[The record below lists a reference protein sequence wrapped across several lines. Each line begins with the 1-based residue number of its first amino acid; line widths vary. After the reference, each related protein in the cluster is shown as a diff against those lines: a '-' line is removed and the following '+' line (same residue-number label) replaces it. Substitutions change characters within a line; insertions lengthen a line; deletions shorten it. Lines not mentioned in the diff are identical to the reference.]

1 MRTILHSDCNS
12 FYVSVEC
19 ADHPSLRGK
28 AIAVCGDPKKRHGII
43 LAKSD
48 LAKKYGVITGETVK
62 SALEKCPGLI
72 LLPPNGEKYVDYS
85 HRMRAIY
92 AEYTD
97 RVEPFGLDESWLDVS
112 GSRNSGAQIAAELR
126 RRAKEELGITVSVG
140 VSFNKVF
147 AKLGSDLHKPDATT
161 LITMQ
166 NFRRK
171 IWPMPAESLLFIG
184 RSTAKRLHEYGLHT
198 IGDIAACG
206 ENALHALLGKSGDTL
221 YRYANGSDETPV
233 LPMQHENSIKS
244 IGNSTT
250 PAFDIE
256 DESDARRVLYLLCDS
271 VAERLRKQ
279 KMRCRTVSL
288 WIRDSN
294 LFAIERQ
301 MPLREP
307 TDLSAE
313 IMQASLYLLRRGWD
327 MRSPLRSLGVRG
339 SDLVSAMTGLQQTF
353 ATACPKRQAALESA
367 IDSIH
372 ARFGK
377 ASLQRCI
384 MLNDRKAASFASS
397 DGISAP
403 NMPGDYDCN

>member
-19 ADHPSLRGK
+19 ADHPSLCGK
-28 AIAVCGDPKKRHGII
+28 AVAVCGDPKERHGII

-48 LAKKYGVITGETVK
+48 LAKKYGVATGKTVK

-72 LLPPNGEKYVDYS
+72 LLPPNGEKYADYS

-112 GSRNSGAQIAAELR
+112 GSRNSGVQIAAELR
-126 RRAKEELGITVSVG
+126 RRAREELGITVSVG

-161 LITMQ
+161 LITVQ
-166 NFRRK
+166 NFRQK

-198 IGDIAACG
+198 IGDVATCG
-206 ENALHALLGKSGDTL
+206 ENVLHALLGKSGDTL
-221 YRYANGSDETPV
+221 YRYATGGDDTPV
-233 LPMQHENSIKS
+233 LPIEHEDNVKS

-256 DESDARRVLYLLCDS
+256 DESDARRILYLLCDS
-271 VAERLRKQ
+271 VAERLRAQ

-294 LFAIERQ
+294 LLTIERQ
-301 MPLREP
+301 LPLREP

-339 SDLVSAMTGLQQTF
+339 SDLVSSLTGLQQTF
-353 ATACPKRQAALESA
+353 AATYPNRQAALENT
-367 IDSIH
+367 IDSIR

-384 MLNDRKAASFASS
+384 MLSSRKVANS
-397 DGISAP
+397 DIRGVISTALSDVYMH
-403 NMPGDYDCN
+403 N

>member
-28 AIAVCGDPKKRHGII
+28 AVAVCGDPKERHGII

-48 LAKKYGVITGETVK
+48 LAKKYGVSTGETVK

-72 LLPPNGEKYVDYS
+72 LLPPNGEKYTDYS
-85 HRMRAIY
+85 HRMRTIY

-112 GSRNSGAQIAAELR
+112 GSRKSGVQITAELR
-126 RRAKEELGITVSVG
+126 HRAREELGITVSVG

-161 LITMQ
+161 LITVQ
-166 NFRRK
+166 NFRQK

-198 IGDIAACG
+198 IGDVAACG

-221 YRYANGSDETPV
+221 YRYATGCDDTPV
-233 LPMQHENSIKS
+233 LPMEHEDNVKS

-256 DESDARRVLYLLCDS
+256 DESDARRILYLLCDS
-271 VAERLRKQ
+271 VAERLRAQ

-294 LFAIERQ
+294 LLTIERQ
-301 MPLREP
+301 LPLREP

-313 IMQASLYLLRRGWD
+313 IMQASLYLLQRGWD

-339 SDLVSAMTGLQQTF
+339 SDLVSALAGLQQTF
-353 ATACPKRQAALESA
+353 AATYPNRQAVLEST

-384 MLNDRKAASFASS
+384 MLSSRKAADS
-397 DGISAP
+397 DIRSGISSAMSDVYMR
-403 NMPGDYDCN
+403 N